1 MKKLLQTL
9 ILPVTLLTVIIF
21 LSIIITIYFLY
32 VAFTHSPESAIYA
45 AVSVPITIVLGLLYT
60 LDRYLVK
67 KIAYYKLN
75 IGELI
80 IGLLIF
86 LYFAYQDSYMTIN
99 FHTDQDY
106 ILVLFDSKENSIS
119 RFEKKGLF
127 SKELNLYHS
136 NIEHLDRSLG
146 LSKDLRINPPIEWK
160 GVVYQEGYFTSKK
173 DSIKYIYLFKEIRD
187 TNRPKLNS
195 IRASEVYIDSLLK
208 REIKSK

>member
-1 MKKLLQTL
+1 MKKLLKKL
-9 ILPVTLLTVIIF
+9 ILPVTLLTVITL

-32 VAFTHSPESAIYA
+32 VAFTHAPESAIYA
-45 AVSVPITIVLGLLYT
+45 AVSIPITIVLGLLYT

-67 KIAYYKLN
+67 KVAYYKLN
-75 IGELI
+75 MGELI

-127 SKELNLYHS
+127 SKELNLFHS

-146 LSKDLRINPPIEWK
+146 LRKDLRIIPPMEWQ
-160 GVVYQEGYFTSKK
+160 GVAYQEGYYTSKK

-187 TNRPKLNS
+187 TTWPKLNS

-208 REIKSK
+208 REIKSN